1 MAEHRLAVREVTLR
15 GVPIWRLSEYLEDM
29 GAAAVEHHAPGAADP
44 DGVVRPDGAMRGDGW
59 QVVWRT
65 ERRPFHRRLSTMI
78 DEHFFTFSAADRR
91 TVDAVFDRFMLKA
104 QRGGG

>member
-1 MAEHRLAVREVTLR
+1 MPPPSVRTVTLR
-15 GVPIWRLSEYLEDM
+15 GVPIWRLREYLEDM
-29 GAAAVEHHAPGAADP
+29 GAEPANSTQPGAADP
-44 DGVVRPDGAMRGDGW
+44 DGVVRPDGAMQTAHW

-65 ERRPFHRRLSTMI
+65 ERRTFHPRLTTTI
-78 DEHFFTFSAADRR
+78 EEHFFTFSAPNQQ

>member
-1 MAEHRLAVREVTLR
+1 MAERRRAVREVTLR
-15 GVPIWRLSEYLEDM
+15 GVPIWRLREYLEDM

-65 ERRPFHRRLSTMI
+65 ERRPFHRRLATTI

-91 TVDAVFDRFMLKA
+91 TLDAVFDRFMLKA

>member
-1 MAEHRLAVREVTLR
+1 MTLR
-15 GVPIWRLSEYLEDM
+15 GVPIWRLREYLEAL
-29 GAAAVEHHAPGAADP
+29 GAVADEPGDPGAADP

-59 QVVWRT
+59 RVVWRT
-65 ERRPFHRRLSTMI
+65 ESRPFHPRLTTTI
-78 DEHFFTFSAADRR
+78 DEHFFTFSAADQP